1 MEVGVME
8 LATLKRLSEVGGD
21 GNELLLALE
30 SAGPLGSKLLRLA
43 GGAFF
48 GQADRVRSLPRA
60 MVLLGAP
67 TVRNLAVGVGMWD
80 TLAANARG
88 HRAVALWGHAVAVG
102 VATKLLAARF
112 RSGEPDE
119 AFAAGLLHDVGR
131 LVLAERFG
139 EAYWEAVGGPDEY
152 GAIERLERSAF
163 GVDHA
168 EVGGWMLDGWRLPP
182 AVVAAVGEHHAEAPT
197 SPLAR
202 VLHVADRLV
211 EWTNRE
217 SGALAPQARALLAGG
232 VAPGVT
238 VALWEEVVE
247 HVRHARWIA

>member
-1 MEVGVME
+1 ME
-8 LATLKRLSEVGGD
+8 LATLKRLLEAGGGD
-21 GNELLLALE
+21 GNELLTALE
-30 SAGPLGSKLLRLA
+30 SAGPLGTKLLRLA

-60 MVLLGAP
+60 LVLLGAP

-80 TLAANARG
+80 ALAAGAGR
-88 HRAVALWGHAVAVG
+88 HRAAELWEHAVAVG
-102 VATKLLAARF
+102 VATKMLAARL

-139 EAYWEAVGGPDEY
+139 EGYWDAVGGPAEH
-152 GAIERLERSAF
+152 AAVERCESASF

-168 EVGGWMLDGWRLPP
+168 EVGRWMLDGWRLPP
-182 AVVAAVGEHHAEAPT
+182 AVVAAVGEHHAEHPA

-202 VLHVADRLV
+202 VLRVADRLI
-211 EWTNRE
+211 EWTDRR
-217 SGALAPQARALLAGG
+217 SGALEPPARALLEEG

-238 VALWEEVVE
+238 VALWEEVAE
-247 HVRHARWIA
+247 HVRHARWLA

>member
-1 MEVGVME
+1 ME
-8 LATLKRLSEVGGD
+8 LATLKRLSEVGGGD
-21 GNELLLALE
+21 GTELLTALE
-30 SAGPLGSKLLRLA
+30 SEGSLSAKLLRLA

-60 MVLLGAP
+60 LVLLGAP

-80 TLAANARG
+80 ALARG
-88 HRAVALWGHAVAVG
+88 AGRHRAAVLWEHAVAVG
-102 VATKLLAARF
+102 VATKMLAARL

-139 EAYWEAVGGPDEY
+139 EAYWDAVRGPDEH
-152 GAIERLERSAF
+152 APIERLESAAF

-168 EVGGWMLDGWRLPP
+168 AVGGWMLDGWRLPS
-182 AVVAAVGEHHAEAPT
+182 AVVAAVGEHHAAEPA

-211 EWTNRE
+211 EWTDRR
-217 SGALAPQARALLAGG
+217 SGALEPAARDLLARAVPPA
-232 VAPGVT
+232 VT
-238 VALWEEVVE
+238 VGVWEEVVE
-247 HVRHARWIA
+247 HVRHARWLA